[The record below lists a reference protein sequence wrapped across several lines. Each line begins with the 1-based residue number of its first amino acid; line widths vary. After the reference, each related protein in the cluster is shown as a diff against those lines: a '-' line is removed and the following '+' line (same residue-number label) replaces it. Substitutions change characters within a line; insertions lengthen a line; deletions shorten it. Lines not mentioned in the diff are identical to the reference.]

1 VGPRLPRTV
10 SDHVKPMRLI
20 SWQRL
25 GVIASVV
32 WVVVGPSYFH
42 LSLEDNDKG
51 IAGGRYQLCIN
62 QNWARKEGVEG
73 CNKELR
79 QALTIAHWS
88 SWAELAFIP
97 VGLAWVLGW
106 ALLFLVKRVKS
117 RPQAD
122 NEHYPQIANS
132 ADNADNDEQH
142 GKKDYFPAPWTV
154 EPIEGGFKVI
164 DSNGQTLA
172 YVYGH
177 ADPRDA
183 GITKALTSM
192 RPGASL
198 PTSPSCRRCS
208 LRRARLIEE
217 WSR

>member
-1 VGPRLPRTV
+1 
-10 SDHVKPMRLI
+10 MRLI

-25 GVIASVV
+25 GIIASVV

-42 LSLEDNDKG
+42 LSREDNDKR

-79 QALTIAHWS
+79 QALAIAHWS
-88 SWAELAFIP
+88 SWAQLAFIP
-97 VGLAWVLGW
+97 LGLAWVLGW
-106 ALLFLVKRVKS
+106 ALLFLVKRVRS
-117 RPQAD
+117 RPQAG
-122 NEHYPQIANS
+122 NKHYPQRAN
-132 ADNADNDEQH
+132 AEDNNEQH

-183 GITKALTSM
+183 GIAKALTLDEARRIASNIAKLPALLGKH
-192 RPGASL
+192 RPGS
-198 PTSPSCRRCS
+198 T
-208 LRRARLIEE
+208 
-217 WSR
+217 